1 MDRKRE
7 LTSVDLAALSRELAA
22 YEGAGVEKVYLYPE
36 RDLLRF
42 RMRQYDRGRVELL
55 VSAGEDKFV
64 TVVDPDHLPEAPERP
79 PNFAMMLRN
88 RLRGAELAGVE
99 QFEFDRILELTFERD
114 GETTTVVAELFGDGN
129 VAVLDATGEVV
140 DSLET
145 VRLKS
150 RTVAPGTQY
159 EFPSARF
166 NPLTVDYDAFEARM
180 RDSDAD
186 VVRTLATQLN
196 FGGLYGEELCTR
208 AGVPYNVD
216 IAETTDDQLRALY
229 DAVSRLAERLREGD
243 LDPRVYYESGDGDED
258 AADSESDG
266 DSGDESDSGDGAGVA
281 DSAPSGRRVDAT
293 PVSLAEYDQ
302 LSSVP
307 FDSFTAAL
315 DDYFTFASDD
325 GEGGDGTSSESR
337 DRPDFESE
345 IETKERIIAQ
355 QEAAIEDFEAQA
367 ETEREKAEALY
378 AHYDLVDEVLSTVRA
393 AREDGH
399 SWDDIAERFA
409 AGRER
414 GIEAAEAVH
423 DVDGSEGTV
432 TITLDDHEVTVDT
445 DEGVE
450 RNADLLYQEAKRIEE
465 KKEGAEA
472 AIENTREELAALEQR
487 REEWETGGPEE
498 AGAGGGGDGET
509 ADEGDGGDEDEEV
522 DWLSRASI
530 PVRKSEGWYERFRWF
545 HTSDGFLVIGGRDA
559 DDNEAIVEKYL
570 DRGDRFFHTQAHGG
584 PATVLKAT
592 GPSESYS
599 EDVTIPESSVDEA
612 AQFAVSYS
620 SVWKEGRFAGD
631 VYEVASDQVSKTP
644 ESGEYLEK
652 GGFAIRGDRTYHRDT
667 PVDVA
672 VGITC
677 EPETRVIGGPP
688 AAIEPNAE
696 TTIEVEPGRFAQND
710 VAKRLYR
717 EFKTRFADQS
727 FVRKVAS
734 PDLIQEFLPPGT
746 SRMADD

>member
-1 MDRKRE
+1 MNRKRE
-7 LTSVDLAALSRELAA
+7 LTSVDLAALSRELSA
-22 YEGAGVEKVYLYPE
+22 YEGAGVGKVYLYPE

-42 RMRQYDRGRVELL
+42 RMRQYDHGRVELL
-55 VSAGEDKFV
+55 VSVGERKYV

-88 RLRGAELAGVE
+88 RLQGAELAAIE
-99 QFEFDRILELTFERD
+99 QFEFDRILQLRFERD

-129 VAVLDATGEVV
+129 IAVLDATGEVV

-166 NPLTVDYDAFEARM
+166 NPLTVDYEGFEARM
-180 RDSDAD
+180 RESDAD

-208 AGVPYNVD
+208 AGVDYNVP
-216 IAETTDDQLRALY
+216 IEETTADQLRAVY
-229 DAVSRLAERLREGD
+229 DAVEGLAERLRSGD
-243 LDPRVYYESGDGDED
+243 LDPRVYYETDGDG
-258 AADSESDG
+258 
-266 DSGDESDSGDGAGVA
+266 SGDETDGDA
-281 DSAPSGRRVDAT
+281 DPDGRRVDAT
-293 PVSLAEYDQ
+293 PVPLAEYDH
-302 LSSVP
+302 LGSVP
-307 FDSFTAAL
+307 FDSFAAVL
-315 DDYFTFASDD
+315 DDYFTFASDAD
-325 GEGGDGTSSESR
+325 EPDEEPSGGR
-337 DRPDFESE
+337 QRPDFESQ
-345 IETKERIIAQ
+345 IETKERIVAQ
-355 QEAAIEDFEAQA
+355 QEGAIGDFEAQA
-367 ETEREKAEALY
+367 AAEREKAEALY
-378 AHYDLVDEVLSTVRA
+378 AHYDLVDEILSAVRT
-393 AREDGH
+393 AREEGH
-399 SWDDIAERFA
+399 SWDDIEERFE

-414 GIEAAEAVH
+414 GIAAAEAVR

-432 TITLDDHEVTVDT
+432 TVALDDHEVTVEV

-450 RNADLLYQEAKRIEE
+450 RNADLRYQEAKRIEE
-465 KKEGAEA
+465 KKEGAEQ
-472 AIENTREELAALEQR
+472 AIEETRAELAEIEQR
-487 REEWETGGPEE
+487 REEWEAGEGG
-498 AGAGGGGDGET
+498 GAGDSDETEDGES
-509 ADEGDGGDEDEEV
+509 DDDEDL
-522 DWLSRASI
+522 DWLSEPSI
-530 PVRKSEGWYERFRWF
+530 PVRKSESWYERFRWF

-570 DRGDRFFHTQAHGG
+570 DPGDRFFHTQAHGG

-592 GPSESYS
+592 GPSESYDG
-599 EDVTIPESSVDEA
+599 DVEIPDSSVAQA

-620 SVWKEGRFAGD
+620 SVWKEGRFDGD
-631 VYEVASDQVSKTP
+631 VYEVAHDQVTKTP

-667 PVDVA
+667 AVGVA

-677 EPETRVIGGPP
+677 EPETRVVGGPP
-688 AAIEPNAE
+688 EAIEPVAE
-696 TTIEVEPGRFAQND
+696 TTIPVEPGRYAQND
-710 VAKRLYR
+710 VAKRCYR
-717 EFKTRFADQS
+717 EFKERFADES

-746 SRMADD
+746 SRIAEE